1 MIIGFSSR
9 AWEDYLYWQKEDKKV
24 LKRINLLIADA
35 GKNPTGGIGNTE
47 ALKHN
52 LSGWYSKRITQEHR
66 MIYRVS
72 GDMLEIISLKTHYG
86 I

>member
-1 MIIGFSSR
+1 MIIAFASKV
-9 AWEDYLYWQKEDKKV
+9 WDDYLYWQKEDKKV

-35 GKNPTGGIGNTE
+35 ERNPTGGIGNTE

-66 MIYRVS
+66 MVYRVE
-72 GDMLEIISLKTHYG
+72 GNMLEIISLKTYYG

>member
-1 MIIGFSSR
+1 MITGFSSR

-24 LKRINLLIADA
+24 LKRINLLITDA
-35 GKNPTGGIGNTE
+35 KRNPTSGIGNTE
-47 ALKHN
+47 ALKHD

-66 MIYRVS
+66 MVYRVT
-72 GDMLEIISLKTHYG
+72 GNMLEIISLRTHYG